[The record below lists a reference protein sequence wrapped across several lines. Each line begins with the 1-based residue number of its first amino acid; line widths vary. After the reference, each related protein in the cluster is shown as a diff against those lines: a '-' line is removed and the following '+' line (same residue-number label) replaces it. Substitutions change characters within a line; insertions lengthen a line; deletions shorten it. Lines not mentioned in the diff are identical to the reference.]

1 MKYPYEFVDQM
12 LQGSDQTLLA
22 VQLYCYSGKISKE
35 NLMEFCT
42 SKNGEFPGTPLYKLM
57 IFDQRQNAVFTAPL
71 PEMGINQVPTGHLR
85 AIYTYNHAE
94 QAGDLDILDDI
105 HEVTT
110 ETSSI

>member
-12 LQGSDQTLLA
+12 LQDFEDSQLA
-22 VQLYCYSGKISKE
+22 VQLYCYSGKISRE
-35 NLMEFCT
+35 NLMEFCS
-42 SKNGEFPGTPLYKLM
+42 SKNGEFPDIPLYKLM
-57 IFDQRQNAVFTAPL
+57 LFDQRPNAVFTAPL

-105 HEVTT
+105 HEVATK
-110 ETSSI
+110 TSSI